1 MKNKAII
8 LTLMIFV
15 LITSLIYAK
24 DTEEII
30 NKQELN
36 KIIEA
41 QIQQTLSTRETKGN
55 WLNEDPL
62 GYISINELKYV
73 YQNVLDVL
81 KYDKVNFKYMSDK
94 SQFDVISYIVSM
106 NDKKVFKQVIEKGFN
121 PLLRETLNAERQAN
135 IFTQIILSE
144 NKDALDYLYLTL
156 PTEVLTEEMYFA
168 LQTLIK
174 VDNKYG
180 NLSDNWYAMI
190 NSKYR
195 NKSAISEDLAHAVLS
210 GHIEGAEELKIAYN
224 SIPEKSKLQ
233 ELYGAF
239 LNLIYYRRDNISNK

>member
-36 KIIEA
+36 KIIET

-81 KYDKVNFKYMSDK
+81 KYDRVNFKYMSAK

-195 NKSAISEDLAHAVLS
+195 NKSAISEDLAHAVLY
-210 GHIEGAEELKIAYN
+210 GHTEGAEELKIAYN

>member
-195 NKSAISEDLAHAVLS
+195 NKSAISEDLAHAVLY

>member
-81 KYDKVNFKYMSDK
+81 KYDRVNFKYISDK

-195 NKSAISEDLAHAVLS
+195 NKSAISEDLAHAVLY
-210 GHIEGAEELKIAYN
+210 GHTEGAEELKIAYN